1 MAKLIEITGKA
12 LSGEWGMDDIDE
24 TGIPV
29 LRTTNF
35 TNEGVINYANV
46 VTRKINKKN
55 IEEKYLKSG
64 DIIIEKS
71 GGSDKQPV
79 GRVVFYEESDPKYLF
94 NNFTGLLRVKDQEKW
109 NPKYVFYSLFSNY
122 KKGGT
127 RAYEN
132 KTTGLHN
139 LKLDQYI
146 SQHEVK
152 DINVEKQRDICKK
165 LDAVR
170 EIISSQ
176 KEQFDRFDELIK
188 VRFFEMFGDL
198 MQNPKQW
205 RECNISEVL
214 NGKVSNGF
222 FARRDDY
229 TDEGNVSILGVAY
242 VVNRMYSQC
251 INLPKTFG
259 SDKDIEKFQIRYGD
273 LLFCRSSLVA
283 EGIGK
288 ASVVPKNVPY
298 GILFECHVIRLPL
311 DLEKC
316 IPEFI
321 QVLTTTDYY
330 RNQIIAQSKTATM
343 TTIGQDGILKTNIF
357 LPPLELQKQ
366 FLQFVEQVEKLK
378 TVAQKRLEETQLLF
392 DSLMQQYFG

>member
-12 LSGEWGMDDIDE
+12 LSGEWGMDDIDG

-55 IEEKYLKSG
+55 IQEKYLKQG

-79 GRVVFYEESDPKYLF
+79 GRVVFFEESEQKYLF
-94 NNFTGLLRVKDQEKW
+94 NNFTGLLRVKDQKKW
-109 NPKYVFYSLFSNY
+109 EPRYIFYSLYSNY

-127 RAYEN
+127 KAFEN

-139 LKLDQYI
+139 LKMDDYVSRYELKNIAIEEQ
-146 SQHEVK
+146 K
-152 DINVEKQRDICKK
+152 DICKK
-165 LDAVR
+165 LDMLQT
-170 EIISSQ
+170 IIGLQ
-176 KEQFDRFDELIK
+176 RGQLDRFDELIES
-188 VRFFEMFGDL
+188 RFVEMFGDL

-205 RECNISEVL
+205 REVNISEIL

-229 TDEGNVSILGVAY
+229 TDEGNVSVLGVAN
-242 VVNRMYSQC
+242 VVNRMYAQC
-251 INLPKTFG
+251 RYLPKTFG
-259 SDKDIEKFQIRYGD
+259 TKRDIEKFQIRYGD

-298 GILFECHVIRLPL
+298 GTLFECHVIRLPL

-316 IPEFI
+316 VPEFI
-321 QVLTTTDYY
+321 QMLTTTDYY

-357 LPPLELQKQ
+357 LPPLELQKK
-366 FLQFVEQVEKLK
+366 FLQFIEEVDKLK
-378 TVAQKRLEETQLLF
+378 TVVQERLEKIQLLF
-392 DSLMQQYFG
+392 DSLMQQYF